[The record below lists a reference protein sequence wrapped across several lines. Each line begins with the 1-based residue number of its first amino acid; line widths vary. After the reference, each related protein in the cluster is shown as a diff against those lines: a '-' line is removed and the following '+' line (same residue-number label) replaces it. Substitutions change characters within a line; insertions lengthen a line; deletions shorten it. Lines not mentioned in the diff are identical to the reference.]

1 MSKKKVYISLP
12 ITGCDID
19 EVEAK
24 SIFVSSVLENKGYI
38 PVSPLDVSPDP
49 DATYADTW
57 DVIYK
62 PCWSAMPCTS
72 AKTGNTA
79 KGVCWSTKPQGFMV
93 SRCCLKDMTYNFLNA
108 NQFVHGKSKNTLQ
121 NQPGLFLA

>member
-38 PVSPLDVSPDP
+38 SVSPLDVSPDP
-49 DATYADTW
+49 DATYAEHMGRD
-57 DVIYK
+57 I
-62 PCWSAMPCTS
+62 TS
-72 AKTGNTA
+72 PA
-79 KGVCWSTKPQGFMV
+79 GVRCRVLLQRLAIQQRVYVGAR
-93 SRCCLKDMTYNFLNA
+93 SRKDLW
-108 NQFVHGKSKNTLQ
+108 
-121 NQPGLFLA
+121 